1 MRQLSAPAVK
11 ETRASPGPFERV
23 RRFVSYPRDQRF
35 LAVASRWQRWFP
47 WLPLPLRLKFGA
59 WWLAEKRGIDHYLV
73 WSGFEEPE
81 VSFVG
86 RFLQRGMT
94 FVDVGAHRGL
104 YTLLASKRV
113 GESGRVIAFEPSPR
127 ERIWL
132 KCHAFLNFCSNARIE
147 SFAVGSRREKADLFV
162 VDGAENWGNSLRP
175 PAVDGATHKVSVDV
189 LSLDDY
195 MEESRLGSVDF
206 VKLDVEGAERE
217 VLRGARRLLN
227 QLPRPL
233 ILTEVYDIRT
243 EPWGYPAREIVQFL
257 TGLGFAWFRLLPDGA
272 LARIGADRDVYDAN
286 LVAVP
291 EERIGQITRFLGQS
305 VGTKQA

>member
-1 MRQLSAPAVK
+1 M
-11 ETRASPGPFERV
+11 
-23 RRFVSYPRDQRF
+23 
-35 LAVASRWQRWFP
+35 AVASRWQRWFP
-47 WLPLPLRLKFGA
+47 WLPLPLRLKFGP
-59 WWLAEKRGIDHYLV
+59 WWLAENRGIDRYLV

-81 VSFVG
+81 FSFVG

-94 FVDVGAHRGL
+94 VIDVGAHRGL

-127 ERIWL
+127 ERRWL
-132 KCHAFLNFCSNARIE
+132 KCHVRLNFCSNVRVE

-162 VDGAENWGNSLRP
+162 VGGAENWGNSLRP
-175 PAVDGATHKVSVDV
+175 PAVDGATRKVRVDV

-195 MEESRLGSVDF
+195 MEESRVGSVDF

-227 QLPRPL
+227 QQPRPL
-233 ILTEVYDIRT
+233 VLAEVYDMRT
-243 EPWGYPAREIVQFL
+243 EPWGYPAREIVQLL
-257 TGLGFAWFRLLPDGA
+257 TGVGYAWFRLLPDGA
-272 LARIGADRDVYDAN
+272 LAKIGADREVYDAN

-291 EERIGQITRFLGQS
+291 EERTGEITQFLGQT
-305 VGTKQA
+305 VGTEET